1 MGRAPQKEWRY
12 WVLVFLVLLALGFGG
27 LALTKL
33 VVLKVPVSAFTPQI
47 SQVSVSES
55 GIPLEAIA
63 QSPVHADMAQQQ
75 HSC

>member
-33 VVLKVPVSAFTPQI
+33 VVLKVPVSAFTSPV
-47 SQVSVSES
+47 SQVSTVTTDRGLADIS
-55 GIPLEAIA
+55 GSAPRL
-63 QSPVHADMAQQQ
+63 
-75 HSC
+75 